1 MLPAREP
8 SRPPKAERIHQEPL
22 LKLGEV
28 QGEQAEKTA
37 GPKSRTAFLWRRQGP
52 FTGIHPC
59 MHPCASFLNL
69 PPIQNSPR
77 GPLHNQAHTGHPCA
91 QPHPIFTSTQACTH
105 TYVVHTHRAGI
116 GESLGREAGRL
127 LCCSCPRSGER
138 LDPSF
143 GRDPVKMMAGVG
155 LPGPSPRAIISQAT
169 WPC

>member
-8 SRPPKAERIHQEPL
+8 LRPPKAERIHQEPL

-37 GPKSRTAFLWRRQGP
+37 GAKSRTAFLWRRQGP
-52 FTGIHPC
+52 FTGIHHACTPVQASSTS
-59 MHPCASFLNL
+59 HPSRTAPGDHSTTKH
-69 PPIQNSPR
+69 IQGTHALS
-77 GPLHNQAHTGHPCA
+77 HTQFSQAHRRAH
-91 QPHPIFTSTQACTH
+91 TH
-105 TYVVHTHRAGI
+105 VVHTHRAGI